1 MSLLLTFNIFHTY
14 FSVFYCWLWIG
25 KCLSGS
31 SFLCKLYC
39 AKSKDQQMLYLN
51 HSKQPQIFLI
61 PKFSKYLTASSSSTY
76 LHEKGSPFPAILP
89 NWQYCKL
96 GTKKFL
102 LFLLIFLHQL
112 RYTITE
118 RHIRNGCFCDSL
130 FFYVS
135 YNQVALGNSAI
146 STNLLFLVLGIIA
159 QTLYRSMD
167 QCSEEVLLWGP
178 LQFTKVKEGS
188 GDL

>member
-31 SFLCKLYC
+31 YFLCKLYC

-61 PKFSKYLTASSSSTY
+61 AKFSKYLTASSSSTY
-76 LHEKGSPFPAILP
+76 LHEKVLLFQPFSPNRL
-89 NWQYCKL
+89 YCKL
-96 GTKKFL
+96 VTKKFL
-102 LFLLIFLHQL
+102 FLLTFFHQL
-112 RYTITE
+112 EVYYYRKAHLE
-118 RHIRNGCFCDSL
+118 RLLLGYL

-135 YNQVALGNSAI
+135 YNQVALYSSYYFNKLIPCSWVTTICTKAI
-146 STNLLFLVLGIIA
+146 SKHGPVLW
-159 QTLYRSMD
+159 RSP
-167 QCSEEVLLWGP
+167 SVRT
-178 LQFTKVKEGS
+178 FTIHES
-188 GDL
+188 

>member
-1 MSLLLTFNIFHTY
+1 M
-14 FSVFYCWLWIG
+14 
-25 KCLSGS
+25 
-31 SFLCKLYC
+31 
-39 AKSKDQQMLYLN
+39 
-51 HSKQPQIFLI
+51 
-61 PKFSKYLTASSSSTY
+61 TASSSSTY

-167 QCSEEVLLWGP
+167 QCSEEVLLWGFKLRKVVAIYKTNKLTCSRLFFTL
-178 LQFTKVKEGS
+178 LQTN
-188 GDL
+188 